1 MSPKKRST
9 KAITEQEAHSYLKKA
24 EEFYLT
30 MVEAFQK
37 GRWNAAGLA
46 GVHCAISAT
55 DAILGKKARIRSS
68 AESHLD
74 AVHLLKQ
81 HIEDSNTGA
90 QSQRLYRVLS
100 QKGLVEYDSREFR
113 EPEAAAVVK
122 DVGRYFE
129 WVKTYFPL

>member
-1 MSPKKRST
+1 MTPRRRST
-9 KAITEQEAHSYLKKA
+9 RPVSEQEALSYLRKA

-55 DAILGKKARIRSS
+55 DALLGKKAGVRSS
-68 AESHLD
+68 GESHLD

-81 HIEDSNTGA
+81 HVADPGVGA

-100 QKGLVEYDSREFR
+100 EKSLVEYDNREFR
-113 EPEAAAVVK
+113 EVEASTVVR

-129 WVKTYFPL
+129 WVKGHFPV

>member
-9 KAITEQEAHSYLKKA
+9 KTITEQEARSYLKKA

-30 MVEAFQK
+30 MAEAFLK
-37 GRWNAAGLA
+37 RLWNAAGLA

-55 DAILGKKARIRSS
+55 DALLGMKARIRSS
-68 AESHLD
+68 GESHLE
-74 AVHLLKQ
+74 AVQLLKQ
-81 HIEDSNTGA
+81 HIDDSNIGA

-100 QKGLVEYDSREFR
+100 EKSLVEYDSREFR
-113 EPEAAAVVK
+113 ETEAAAVVK

-129 WVKTYFPL
+129 WVKGYFPV

>member
-9 KAITEQEAHSYLKKA
+9 RPVSEQDALSYLKKA

-30 MVEAFQK
+30 MAEAFQK

-55 DAILGKKARIRSS
+55 DAILGKKARVRSS
-68 AESHLD
+68 GEGHLE
-74 AVHLLKQ
+74 AVQLLKL
-81 HIEDSNTGA
+81 HIKDPNVGT
-90 QSQRLYRVLS
+90 QSQRLYRVLGEKS
-100 QKGLVEYDSREFR
+100 SVEYDSREFR
-113 EPEAAAVVK
+113 EAEAAAVVK

-129 WVKTYFPL
+129 WVKTYFPV

>member
-9 KAITEQEAHSYLKKA
+9 RSVTEQEALSYLKKA

-55 DAILGKKARIRSS
+55 DALLGKKARIRSS
-68 AESHLD
+68 GESHLE
-74 AVHLLKQ
+74 AAHLLKQ
-81 HIEDSNTGA
+81 HINDSNVGA

-100 QKGLVEYDSREFR
+100 EKSLVEYDSRDFR
-113 EPEAAAVVK
+113 ESEAAAVVK

-129 WVKTYFPL
+129 WVKGYFPV

>member
-1 MSPKKRST
+1 MSPKKRCT
-9 KAITEQEAHSYLKKA
+9 KAVSEQEALSYLKKA

-30 MVEAFQK
+30 MAEAVQK

-55 DAILGKKARIRSS
+55 DALLGKKARIRSS
-68 AESHLD
+68 GDSHLE
-74 AVHLLKQ
+74 AVQLLKQ
-81 HIEDSNTGA
+81 HITDDNVGA

-100 QKGLVEYDSREFR
+100 EKSLVEYDSREFR
-113 EPEAAAVVK
+113 KADATRVVK

-129 WVKTYFPL
+129 WVKTYFPV

>member
-9 KAITEQEAHSYLKKA
+9 KSVSEQEALAYLKKA

-30 MVEAFQK
+30 MAEAFQK

-55 DAILGKKARIRSS
+55 DALLGKKARIRSS
-68 AESHLD
+68 GESHLE
-74 AVHLLKQ
+74 AVQLLKQ
-81 HIEDSNTGA
+81 HVTDDNVGA

-100 QKGLVEYDSREFR
+100 EKSLVEYDSREFR
-113 EPEAAAVVK
+113 EADAASVVK

-129 WVKTYFPL
+129 WVKTHFPV

>member
-1 MSPKKRST
+1 MSPKKRNTRSV
-9 KAITEQEAHSYLKKA
+9 TEQEALSYLKKA

-30 MVEAFQK
+30 MLEAFQK

-55 DAILGKKARIRSS
+55 DAVLGKKARIRSS
-68 AESHLD
+68 AENHLE
-74 AVHLLKQ
+74 AVQLLKQ
-81 HIEDSNTGA
+81 HIHDSNSGA

-100 QKGLVEYDSREFR
+100 EKGLVEYDSREFR

-129 WVKTYFPL
+129 WVKGYFPV

>member
-1 MSPKKRST
+1 MSPKKRGSRPVS
-9 KAITEQEAHSYLKKA
+9 EQEALSYLKKA

-30 MVEAFQK
+30 MAEAFQK
-37 GRWNAAGLA
+37 RRWNAAGLA

-55 DAILGKKARIRSS
+55 DALLGKKIRIRSS
-68 AESHLD
+68 SESHSD

-81 HIEDSNTGA
+81 HIQDPSIAT

-100 QKGLVEYDSREFR
+100 EKSLVEYDSREFR
-113 EPEAAAVVK
+113 EAEAAAVVK

-129 WVKTYFPL
+129 WVKGHFPV

>member
-9 KAITEQEAHSYLKKA
+9 KAVSEQESHSYLKKA

-55 DAILGKKARIRSS
+55 DALLGKKARLRSS
-68 AESHLD
+68 GESHME
-74 AVHLLKQ
+74 AVQLLKQ
-81 HIEDSNTGA
+81 HIDDSNVGV

-100 QKGLVEYDSREFR
+100 EKSQVEYDSREFR
-113 EPEAAAVVK
+113 EAEAAAVVK

-129 WVKTYFPL
+129 WVKGYFPV

>member
-9 KAITEQEAHSYLKKA
+9 KAVTEQEAHSYLKKA

-30 MVEAFQK
+30 MLEAFQK

-46 GVHCAISAT
+46 GVHCVISAT
-55 DAILGKKARIRSS
+55 DAILGKKARVRSS
-68 AESHLD
+68 GESHLE
-74 AVHLLKQ
+74 AVQLLKQ
-81 HIEDSNTGA
+81 HINDPNAGA

-100 QKGLVEYDSREFR
+100 EKSLVEYDSREFR
-113 EPEAAAVVK
+113 EADAAGVVK

-129 WVKTYFPL
+129 WVKTYFPV

>member
-9 KAITEQEAHSYLKKA
+9 RSVSEQEALSYLKKA

-30 MVEAFQK
+30 MAEAFQK

-46 GVHCAISAT
+46 GVHCVISAT
-55 DAILGKKARIRSS
+55 DALLGKKARIRSS
-68 AESHLD
+68 GESHLEG
-74 AVHLLKQ
+74 VQLLKQ
-81 HIEDSNTGA
+81 HITDKNVGA

-100 QKGLVEYDSREFR
+100 EKSLVEYDSREFR
-113 EPEAAAVVK
+113 EADAVGVVK

-129 WVKTYFPL
+129 WVKTYFPV

>member
-9 KAITEQEAHSYLKKA
+9 KSVSEQEALSYLKKA

-30 MVEAFQK
+30 MSEAFQK

-55 DAILGKKARIRSS
+55 DALLGKKARIRSS
-68 AESHLD
+68 GESHLE
-74 AVHLLKQ
+74 AVQLLKQ
-81 HIEDSNTGA
+81 HITDDNVGA

-100 QKGLVEYDSREFR
+100 EKSLVEYDSREFR
-113 EPEAAAVVK
+113 EADAVSVVK

-129 WVKTYFPL
+129 WVKTYFPV

>member
-1 MSPKKRST
+1 MSPKKRS
-9 KAITEQEAHSYLKKA
+9 ARSVTEQEAHSYLKKA

-55 DAILGKKARIRSS
+55 DALLGKKARIRSS
-68 AESHLD
+68 GESHLE
-74 AVHLLKQ
+74 AVQLLKQ
-81 HIEDSNTGA
+81 HIDDPQVGA
-90 QSQRLYRVLS
+90 QSQRVYRVLS
-100 QKGLVEYDSREFR
+100 EKSLVEYDSREFR
-113 EPEAAAVVK
+113 EAEAAAVVK

-129 WVKTYFPL
+129 WVKGYFPV

>member
-9 KAITEQEAHSYLKKA
+9 KSVSEQEALSYLKKA

-30 MVEAFQK
+30 MAEAFQK

-55 DAILGKKARIRSS
+55 DALLGKKARIRSS
-68 AESHLD
+68 GESHLE
-74 AVHLLKQ
+74 AVRLLKQ
-81 HIEDSNTGA
+81 YISDPNVGA

-100 QKGLVEYDSREFR
+100 EKSLVEYDSREFR
-113 EPEAAAVVK
+113 QAEAAAVVK

-129 WVKTYFPL
+129 WVKGHFPV